1 MENEYKNKLS
11 YYEKGGKYEKNSLE
25 KRVEDL

>member
-1 MENEYKNKLS
+1 MEKEYQGKIS
-11 YYEKGGKYEKNSLE
+11 FYENGGKYEKNNLE

>member
-11 YYEKGGKYEKNSLE
+11 FYENGGKYEKNNLE